1 MYDLPNNT
9 LAIFAVNPAHQA
21 QNISEIPFKK
31 LIPQM
36 KQAFQ
41 SVEHTE
47 HSLLQ
52 FYFYN
57 HVFHLLRGRYGDYEK
72 VPPDLMSVAQ
82 EYLKHTNGVAKR
94 LFFQTLAATHGHLFG
109 FTHSKPNFK
118 EHFEQAYGT
127 DLLNYF
133 LKPTNSFSKNAW
145 LNAIPDVSCGV
156 FVRAT
161 LSTFTSVGVGA
172 AKAWADVARLPVD
185 YVLGVTSLETMAD
198 QAFSVCHNGGSIL
211 NKGHF
216 FTVCTQEMYHLLDVQ
231 DSGQIPQ
238 WLHNNS
244 NNSVVTPQLKQHVQT
259 ICKHFPELREPVNT
273 TLVLAS
279 QKKRN
284 AYTAQIA
291 KNAQQ
296 FFGNQQQQ
304 HHQNQINEK
313 KQQAQQ
319 KEAQINT
326 ILLGGK
332 MKQ

>member
-1 MYDLPNNT
+1 
-9 LAIFAVNPAHQA
+9 
-21 QNISEIPFKK
+21 
-31 LIPQM
+31 M

-279 QKKRN
+279 QKNAMRIQHKLLKMHNSFLVINSNSTIKTKLMKKNNRRN
-284 AYTAQIA
+284 KKKHRLT
-291 KNAQQ
+291 Q
-296 FFGNQQQQ
+296 FYWV
-304 HHQNQINEK
+304 EK
-313 KQQAQQ
+313 
-319 KEAQINT
+319 
-326 ILLGGK
+326 
-332 MKQ
+332 

>member
-1 MYDLPNNT
+1 
-9 LAIFAVNPAHQA
+9 
-21 QNISEIPFKK
+21 
-31 LIPQM
+31 M

-41 SVEHTE
+41 SVANTE
-47 HSLLQ
+47 ESLLQ

-57 HVFHLLRGRYGDYEK
+57 HVFHLLRARYGDYEK
-72 VPPDLMSVAQ
+72 VPADLMDVAD

-94 LFFQTLAATHGHLFG
+94 LFFQTLAATHGHLFALN
-109 FTHSKPNFK
+109 HSKPSFK

-127 DLLNYF
+127 DFLNYF
-133 LKPTNSFSKNAW
+133 LKTPGSFAKNAW
-145 LNAIPDVSCGV
+145 LDAIPDVSCGV
-156 FVRAT
+156 FVRGT
-161 LSTFTSVGVGA
+161 LSTFTAAGAGV

-216 FTVCTQEMYHLLDVQ
+216 FTVCSNNMYDLLDVQ

-238 WLHNNS
+238 WLHKNINN
-244 NNSVVTPQLKQHVQT
+244 NALTPRLKQHVQT
-259 ICKHFPELREPVNT
+259 VCKHFPELKEPVNT

-279 QKKRN
+279 KNKRN
-284 AYTAQIA
+284 AYTAKIA

-296 FFGNQQQQ
+296 FFGNLGNPPLNLQQQ
-304 HHQNQINEK
+304 IDDK
-313 KQQAQQ
+313 KHKAQQ

-326 ILLGGK
+326 ILLGQK
-332 MKQ
+332 LK